1 MGKLPL
7 AFLAF
12 KEGQDIRQKAPGNGL
27 YLILRDVGAVD
38 RFLPSSQM
46 YLRNSENASSLLSL
60 GPMVGF
66 LLFPQFFSHFWGN
79 AVHEPPQLLIF
90 LFQHEQL
97 QLLLAAVVLL
107 DLASETDVLL
117 GQILDGG
124 LILLHLAQM
133 LFQLGEVRL
142 HHLQQFVPLLPRI
155 QHPDL
160 RNDLF
165 NGLLLFGKVGRLFEQ
180 LCGDVLSLG
189 DQGAFTPLQDWE
201 RLVHVS
207 VELVLP
213 AGELHP
219 IPQNLLG

>member
-90 LFQHEQL
+90 L
-97 QLLLAAVVLL
+97 L

-180 LCGDVLSLG
+180 PCGDVLSLG